1 MSTVLVIVLNIILLF
16 IVFVI
21 LMNRIKKQ
29 SAPRVL
35 DEYAK
40 EVEALIVEL
49 NNAVDQAV
57 NISEERIKELK
68 RCIRKAERVIKDPK
82 LDFPATDQEDTNQ
95 GKERPPETR
104 DRTNL
109 MEKTRHLLAMG
120 YTKVD
125 IAKKLNITA
134 PEVEFLQ
141 SLSKE

>member
-1 MSTVLVIVLNIILLF
+1 MSTVLVIVMNIILLF

-35 DEYAK
+35 DEYTK

-49 NNAVDQAV
+49 NNAVDQTV

-68 RCIRKAERVIKDPK
+68 RCIRKAERIIKDPK
-82 LDFPATDQEDTNQ
+82 LHFPATDKEDTNR
-95 GKERPPETR
+95 GKERTPEPQ

-109 MEKTRHLLAMG
+109 MKKTKHLLAMG
-120 YTKVD
+120 YSKVD

-141 SLSKE
+141 SLSRD